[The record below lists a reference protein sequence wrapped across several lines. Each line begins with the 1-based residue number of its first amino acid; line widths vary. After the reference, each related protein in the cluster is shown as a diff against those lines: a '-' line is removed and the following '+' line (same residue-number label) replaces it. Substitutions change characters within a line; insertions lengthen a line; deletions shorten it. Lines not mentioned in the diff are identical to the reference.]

1 MPESPYPPITD
12 INITTPGVYKL
23 LSEIDPHK
31 APGPDTL
38 PGYFLKCTAT
48 EIAPILTHMFQ
59 QSLSTGDIP
68 SQWKMTYVT
77 PIHKSGRKSDPQNY
91 RPVSLT
97 SIICKILEHILTSH
111 IMKHLEIKLM
121 IFFYL
126 PSLVLGQGTL
136 VRHNYSLLQMILLR
150 L

>member
-1 MPESPYPPITD
+1 MLQTSTNNVSTAPEIAETLNNQFKSVFTTEDIYSIPDMPESPYPPITD

-68 SQWKMTYVT
+68 SQWKMAYVT

-97 SIICKILEHILTSH
+97 SIICKRLEHI
-111 IMKHLEIKLM
+111 
-121 IFFYL
+121 
-126 PSLVLGQGTL
+126 
-136 VRHNYSLLQMILLR
+136 
-150 L
+150 